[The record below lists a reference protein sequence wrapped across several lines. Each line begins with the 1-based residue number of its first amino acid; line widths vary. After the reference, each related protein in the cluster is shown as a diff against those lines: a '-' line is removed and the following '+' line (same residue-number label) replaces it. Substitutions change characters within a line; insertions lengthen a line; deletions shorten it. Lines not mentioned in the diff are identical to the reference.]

1 MKKRIWVAGVACAIV
16 GGLYLLNASWLAK
29 PPATQPLLLAHR
41 GVYQR
46 YDRTGLTNDTCTAAR
61 IYKPTNAFL
70 ENTIPS
76 MAEAFKDGADVVEL
90 DIHPTTDHQFAV
102 FHDWTL
108 ECRTDGHGVTREH
121 TMAQLKALD
130 IGYGYTYDGGK
141 TFPFRRQFKG
151 AMPSLEEVLKTFPGK
166 RFLINYKSNDP
177 AEADLLDA
185 YLNRIGEGHDPR
197 LSAYGGD
204 RPVARTQVLRP
215 EMRPFSKASLKACG
229 YRYIA
234 LGWTGYMPKQCRN
247 TTLYLPANMTW
258 MVWGYPNRLQAR
270 FAAAG
275 SYIYLLGS
283 QKGDAG
289 LQGLD
294 SVHDL
299 GWVPASWRMGVL
311 TDEIETAG
319 PWFKA
324 RQSNT
329 AAK

>member
-1 MKKRIWVAGVACAIV
+1 MKKRFWVAGIACAIA

-29 PPATQPLLLAHR
+29 APVTQPLLLAHR

-46 YDRTGLTNDTCTAAR
+46 YDRADLTNTTCTAAL
-61 IYKPTNAFL
+61 IFKPTNAFL

-90 DIHPTTDHQFAV
+90 DIQPTSDGDIAV

-108 ECRTDGHGVTREH
+108 DCRTDGHGVTREH

-141 TFPFRRQFKG
+141 TFPFRGRYVGQ
-151 AMPSLEEVLKTFPGK
+151 MPTLAEVLKAFPDK
-166 RFLINYKSNDP
+166 RFLINFKSNDP
-177 AEADLLDA
+177 AEADALDA
-185 YLNRIGEGHDPR
+185 YLKRIGEDHDPR

-204 RPVARTQVLRP
+204 RPVARTQVLHP

-229 YRYIA
+229 FRYIA
-234 LGWTGYMPKQCRN
+234 LGWTGYMPKECRN

-258 MVWGYPNRLQAR
+258 LAWGYPNRLQAR

-275 SYIYLLGS
+275 SYIYLLGATRG
-283 QKGDAG
+283 KVG
-289 LQGLD
+289 LEGLNTAQ
-294 SVHDL
+294 DL

-311 TDEIETAG
+311 TDEIEIAG
-319 PWFKA
+319 PWFKM
-324 RQSNT
+324 RQSSG
-329 AAK
+329 ASK